1 MPASLGWL
9 KDRAFVCIVVAL
21 AGIAFFLLAIFIFLP
36 LSQVG
41 EPVGL
46 ALFIVVTC
54 LMVAGYALA
63 FVAFAFVGIFA
74 LTRFWQRI
82 EKKSA

>member
-9 KDRAFVCIVVAL
+9 IDRAFVCVVVAL
-21 AGIAFFLLAIFIFLP
+21 AGIAFFLLAIFNFLP
-36 LSQVG
+36 SSQVG
-41 EPVGL
+41 EPAAL

-54 LMVAGYALA
+54 LMVAGYALG
-63 FVAFAFVGIFA
+63 FVALAFVGIFA

-82 EKKSA
+82 EKKPA